1 MKILEK
7 GYVSSIFL
15 REKKDKA
22 THRLILNLKKINEN
36 VVYWLF
42 KMDNL
47 STVLN
52 MVRQNYYMASID
64 FADAY
69 YTVPVLCMYEKYLL
83 FQFEGNLYK

>member
-1 MKILEK
+1 MENLEK
-7 GYVSSIFL
+7 GNVSSIFL

-22 THRLILNLKKINEN
+22 TYRLILNLKKFNGN
-36 VVYWLF
+36 VVYRHF

-52 MVRQNYYMASID
+52 MVRQDCCMASID
-64 FADAY
+64 LADGY
-69 YTVPVLCMYEKYLL
+69 YTVAELCLDQKYLL